1 MFRGDI
7 AITDEFELAQNMSY
21 NQQTKVIALVD
32 NAAEYFGNAQVFAM
46 PILLPPY
53 AALEQENIGNVSAF
67 WELYY
72 RHLASPDA
80 DSCLALMCAAMYNG
94 FNILLYVS
102 PDEECLTF
110 TSALLKYM
118 QDNYGLTI
126 ANKEHTSSFDMA
138 YEDLVRLRMYKYG
151 YISPMDVIM
160 NIKNKIVDPMVCD
173 TLIHDLKL
181 PESDNPVQLIDDFIR
196 IQRNREPSKFL
207 RPMEKHTVVD
217 VPWKVVI
224 Q

>member
-1 MFRGDI
+1 
-7 AITDEFELAQNMSY
+7 MSY
-21 NQQTKVIALVD
+21 DPKTKVIALVD
-32 NAAEYFGNAQVFAM
+32 NAAEYFSNEQVFTM

-53 AALEQENIGNVSAF
+53 AALEQENIGNINGF

-72 RHLASPDA
+72 KHLASPDA
-80 DSCLALMCAAMYNG
+80 DSCLALICTAMYSG

-126 ANKEHTSSFDMA
+126 ANKEHASGFDMA
-138 YEDLVRLRMYKYG
+138 YEDLVRIRMYKYG
-151 YISPMDVIM
+151 YIPPMDVIM
-160 NIKNKIVDPMVCD
+160 NVKNKITDPMICD

-181 PESDNPVQLIDDFIR
+181 PETDNPVSLIDNFIR
-196 IQRNREPSKFL
+196 IQRNREPNKLL
-207 RPMEKHTVVD
+207 RPVENQAPVD

-224 Q
+224 K